1 MRFRY
6 VQKVARLRN
15 HHDYRT
21 RLVTLPDA
29 KRLTGRKEFP
39 THSGKKRNKQLNFSK
54 ISKTVLPALALLLA
68 TGAFAA
74 NKQNKGSLELDQ
86 PATIGGHQLA
96 SGEYKLTWDGTGPNV
111 DLMIKSYGKLVATVP
126 AHLIEL
132 SRPERSNT
140 YVAQTNADGSQSLI
154 EIDFGGKKYA
164 LAFGDG
170 ATMTESASQSSS
182 Q

>member
-1 MRFRY
+1 
-6 VQKVARLRN
+6 
-15 HHDYRT
+15 
-21 RLVTLPDA
+21 
-29 KRLTGRKEFP
+29 
-39 THSGKKRNKQLNFSK
+39 LNFSK
-54 ISKTVLPALALLLA
+54 ISKTLLPALALLLA
-68 TGAFAA
+68 TSAFAA

-132 SRPERSNT
+132 SRPEPSNG
-140 YVAQTNADGSQSLI
+140 YEAHTNDDGSRILTSI
-154 EIDFGGKKYA
+154 EFGGKKYE
-164 LAFGDG
+164 LSFVDD

-182 Q
+182 R